1 MRSPACPGRQCRPPI
16 PQVLARASTSFSQP
30 ASWPQIVK
38 QARSRAVGTPLS
50 ALELLQHAVA
60 DHKEGLKEE
69 DVDVLLQQLWEHKQA
84 LQQQQ
89 REASMELLLH
99 FLHSSR

>member
-1 MRSPACPGRQCRPPI
+1 M
-16 PQVLARASTSFSQP
+16 
-30 ASWPQIVK
+30 K